1 MHGGHGGQGRHGG
14 QGGHGGH
21 GGQGGLGGLGGG
33 LGGFGGRSGFIGGQG
48 GLGSHLHGSL
58 SQLHFFII
66 YHPLN
71 LNYSGLL
78 TINMFD
84 VDSLSV
90 FLTIHFLFYLDE
102 NLLQIL
108 A

>member
-1 MHGGHGGQGRHGG
+1 MHGGHGGLG
-14 QGGHGGH
+14 
-21 GGQGGLGGLGGG
+21 GGLGGLGGG
-33 LGGFGGRSGFIGGQG
+33 LGGLGGGHGGLGGRSGFIGGHG

-78 TINMFD
+78 TINLLY

-90 FLTIHFLFYLDE
+90 FLTIHFLF
-102 NLLQIL
+102 IR
-108 A
+108 